1 MKNVYTIGYSSF
13 EVEDFVN
20 VLKKYHITSLID
32 VRSYPSSK
40 FYQDYNKGNIEKILK
55 SNGII
60 YRNYSSHFGARQ
72 SDKKYYKTGYMDFSE
87 YVQSESFKE
96 GMRKIEAGMDLNY
109 VFVLMCAE
117 KDPSLCHRSIMVARE
132 FYKKGYE
139 VRNILADGSYIT
151 QEQIEQDLVK
161 HYFPTMDQIS
171 FLSDSL
177 SFDEMVEKSYHLRNS
192 EIGYR
197 LDVDIVGR
205 ISV

>member
-1 MKNVYTIGYSSF
+1 
-13 EVEDFVN
+13 
-20 VLKKYHITSLID
+20 
-32 VRSYPSSK
+32 
-40 FYQDYNKGNIEKILK
+40 
-55 SNGII
+55 
-60 YRNYSSHFGARQ
+60 
-72 SDKKYYKTGYMDFSE
+72 MDFSE

-161 HYFPTMDQIS
+161 HYFPTMDQTS

>member
-1 MKNVYTIGYSSF
+1 
-13 EVEDFVN
+13 
-20 VLKKYHITSLID
+20 
-32 VRSYPSSK
+32 
-40 FYQDYNKGNIEKILK
+40 
-55 SNGII
+55 
-60 YRNYSSHFGARQ
+60 
-72 SDKKYYKTGYMDFSE
+72 MDFSE

-161 HYFPTMDQIS
+161 HYFPTMDQRS